1 MSAPAVVNICKI
13 NAADIQFSEPK
24 RNKQGGVS
32 VSFKYKSQNVQF
44 RFPQFGFP
52 GGCLV
57 KENENKDGSITT
69 SYTMSAS
76 LQGCDPY
83 GQLPATGTD
92 DVSKAYNFLREFQE
106 AVIQAAVANSASWF
120 GKKRGEESIRDSFNK
135 FLSVSVDKTN
145 DGWVP
150 NGKYPPSLRFKLPVY
165 DGKVSMDVI
174 DANENDIVV
183 QPSGLQE
190 TFAKG
195 CQAKIV
201 ASGSIYV
208 IGQGFGL
215 TWKPSYVQVHQRKR
229 QTARD
234 MFKDDEDDG
243 EAPVPVAGGAK
254 AALGSDNEDEEEE
267 DDEEEES
274 AAPASA
280 PAPAPAPVAPTPTPT
295 IVEISESKPA
305 AKGRRKVGSAAP

>member
-1 MSAPAVVNICKI
+1 MAAPATVNICKI
-13 NAADIQFSEPK
+13 NASDISFSEPK
-24 RNKQGGVS
+24 KNKQGGIS
-32 VSFKYKSQNVQF
+32 VSFKYINQNVQF
-44 RFPQFGFP
+44 RFPQMTFP
-52 GGCLV
+52 GGVLV
-57 KENENKDGSITT
+57 KENQNKDGSTTT

-83 GQLPATGTD
+83 GQTPATGTD
-92 DVSKAYNFLREFQE
+92 DTSKAYNFLREFQE
-106 AVIQAAVANSASWF
+106 AVIKAASDNSPKWF

-165 DGKVSMDVI
+165 DGKVSMDAI
-174 DANENDIVV
+174 DAEENDIVL
-183 QPSGLQE
+183 QPSGLQDA
-190 TFAKG
+190 FPKG
-195 CQAKIV
+195 CAAKMV

-215 TWKPSYVQVHQRKR
+215 TWKPTYVQVTKRKR

-254 AALGSDNEDEEEE
+254 AALADDDDDGEDEEEE
-267 DDEEEES
+267 
-274 AAPASA
+274 APASA
-280 PAPAPAPVAPTPTPT
+280 PAPAPAPTP
-295 IVEISESKPA
+295 IVEISESKAPA

>member
-13 NAADIQFSEPK
+13 NASDIVFGEVK
-24 RNKQGGVS
+24 RNAKGGVS
-32 VSFKYKSQNVQF
+32 IPFKYKGQNVQF

-57 KENENKDGSITT
+57 KENENKDGSVST

-83 GQLPATGTD
+83 AQSPSVGTD

-106 AVIQAAVANSASWF
+106 AVIQAAVANSGAWF

-135 FLSVSVDKTN
+135 FLSVSVDKTA

-150 NGKYPPSLRFKLPVY
+150 NGKYPPSLRFKMPVY
-165 DGKVSMDVI
+165 DGKVSMEAI
-174 DANENDIVV
+174 DAEENDIRL
-183 QPSGLQE
+183 QPSTLQDA
-190 TFAKG
+190 FPKG

-215 TWKPSYVQVHQRKR
+215 TWKPSYVQVYQRKR
-229 QTARD
+229 QTARE

-254 AALGSDNEDEEEE
+254 AALGSDDEEEE
-267 DDEEEES
+267 AEEDS
-274 AAPASA
+274 APVSA
-280 PAPAPAPVAPTPTPT
+280 PAPAPAPAPTPT
-295 IVEISESKPA
+295 IVEVAESKPA
-305 AKGRRKVGSAAP
+305 AKGRRKIGATA

>member
-1 MSAPAVVNICKI
+1 MAAPACVSISKI
-13 NAADIQFSEPK
+13 NVSDIQFAEAK

-32 VSFKYKSQNVQF
+32 VGIKYNKQNVQF
-44 RFPQFGFP
+44 RFPQYGFP

-69 SYTMSAS
+69 SYMMSAS
-76 LQGCDPY
+76 MQGCDPY
-83 GQLPATGTD
+83 AREPSTATD
-92 DVSKAYNFLREFQE
+92 DVSKSYNFLREFQE
-106 AVIQAAVANSASWF
+106 AVIQAAVTNSASWF

-174 DANENDIVV
+174 DSEGNEIVLS
-183 QPSGLQE
+183 PGDLQS
-190 TFAKG
+190 TFSKG

-201 ASGSIYV
+201 AQCSIYV

-215 TWKPSYVQVHQRKR
+215 TWKPTYMQVSQRKR
-229 QTARD
+229 QTARE
-234 MFKDDEDDG
+234 MFNDDEDDA
-243 EAPVPVAGGAK
+243 EASVPPVVGGAK
-254 AALGSDNEDEEEE
+254 AALESDNEEEEAE
-267 DDEEEES
+267 AEAEEEAES
-274 AAPASA
+274 EAAPTPTVSA
-280 PAPAPAPVAPTPTPT
+280 PAPAPSPAPASST
-295 IVEISESKPA
+295 PA
-305 AKGRRKVGSAAP
+305 AKGRRKVANA

>member
-1 MSAPAVVNICKI
+1 MGKHNQRNEMSAPAVVNICKI
-13 NAADIQFSEPK
+13 NASDIQFSDVK
-24 RNKQGGVS
+24 RNAKGGVS
-32 VSFKYKSQNVQF
+32 IPFKYKGQNVQF

-52 GGCLV
+52 GGCLT
-57 KENENKDGSITT
+57 KENENKDGSVST

-83 GQLPATGTD
+83 ATAPATGTD
-92 DVSKAYNFLREFQE
+92 DTSKAYNFLREFQE
-106 AVIQAAVANSASWF
+106 AVIQAAVANSAQWF

-174 DANENDIVV
+174 DAEENDIRLE
-183 QPSGLQE
+183 PSGLQDA
-190 TFAKG
+190 FPKG
-195 CQAKIV
+195 CAAKIV

-215 TWKPSYVQVHQRKR
+215 TWKPTYVQVTKRKR

-243 EAPVPVAGGAK
+243 EAPAPVAGGAK
-254 AALGSDNEDEEEE
+254 AALIS
-267 DDEEEES
+267 DDEEEEEEES
-274 AAPASA
+274 EA
-280 PAPAPAPVAPTPTPT
+280 PAPAPAPAAPTPTV
-295 IVEISESKPA
+295 VEISEPKPA

>member
-1 MSAPAVVNICKI
+1 
-13 NAADIQFSEPK
+13 
-24 RNKQGGVS
+24 
-32 VSFKYKSQNVQF
+32 
-44 RFPQFGFP
+44 
-52 GGCLV
+52 
-57 KENENKDGSITT
+57 
-69 SYTMSAS
+69 
-76 LQGCDPY
+76 
-83 GQLPATGTD
+83 
-92 DVSKAYNFLREFQE
+92 VSKAYNFLREFQE
-106 AVIQAAVANSASWF
+106 AVIQSAVANSASWF

-183 QPSGLQE
+183 PPSGLQE

-254 AALGSDNEDEEEE
+254 AALVS
-267 DDEEEES
+267 DDEEEEGDEEEA
-274 AAPASA
+274 AAPA
-280 PAPAPAPVAPTPTPT
+280 PAPAPAPVAAPTPT
-295 IVEISESKPA
+295 IVEISESKAPA

>member
-1 MSAPAVVNICKI
+1 MSAPAVVNVCKI
-13 NAADIQFSEPK
+13 NASDIQFSEPK

-32 VSFKYKSQNVQF
+32 VAFKYKSQNVQF

-83 GQLPATGTD
+83 AQTPAAGTD

-106 AVIQAAVANSASWF
+106 AVIQSAVTNSAAWF

-174 DANENDIVV
+174 DANENDVVV
-183 QPSGLQE
+183 QPSGLQDA
-190 TFAKG
+190 FPKG
-195 CQAKIV
+195 CTAKIV

-215 TWKPSYVQVHQRKR
+215 TWKPSYMQVSQRKR

-243 EAPVPVAGGAK
+243 EAPVPVPGGAK

-267 DDEEEES
+267 EGDEE
-274 AAPASA
+274 APASA
-280 PAPAPAPVAPTPTPT
+280 PAPTPAPAPAPTPT
-295 IVEISESKPA
+295 IVEISESKAPA
-305 AKGRRKVGSAAP
+305 AKSSGRRKVVA

>member
-1 MSAPAVVNICKI
+1 
-13 NAADIQFSEPK
+13 
-24 RNKQGGVS
+24 
-32 VSFKYKSQNVQF
+32 
-44 RFPQFGFP
+44 
-52 GGCLV
+52 
-57 KENENKDGSITT
+57 
-69 SYTMSAS
+69 MSAS

-83 GQLPATGTD
+83 ATAPATGVD
-92 DVSKAYNFLREFQE
+92 DTSKAYNFLREFQE
-106 AVIQAAVANSASWF
+106 AVIQAAVANSAQWF

-174 DANENDIVV
+174 DAEENDIRLE
-183 QPSGLQE
+183 PSGLQDA
-190 TFAKG
+190 FPKG
-195 CQAKIV
+195 CAAKIV

-215 TWKPSYVQVHQRKR
+215 TWKPTYVQVTKRKR

-243 EAPVPVAGGAK
+243 EAPAPVAGGAK
-254 AALGSDNEDEEEE
+254 AALISDDEE

-274 AAPASA
+274 EAPAAA
-280 PAPAPAPVAPTPTPT
+280 PAPAPAPTAPTP
-295 IVEISESKPA
+295 IVEISEPKPA

>member
-13 NAADIQFSEPK
+13 NASDIQFSDVK
-24 RNKQGGVS
+24 RNAKGGVS
-32 VSFKYKSQNVQF
+32 IPFKYKGQNVQF

-52 GGCLV
+52 GGCLT
-57 KENENKDGSITT
+57 KENENKDGSVST

-83 GQLPATGTD
+83 ATAPATGAD
-92 DVSKAYNFLREFQE
+92 DTSKAYNFLREFQE
-106 AVIQAAVANSASWF
+106 AVIQAAVANSAQWF

-174 DANENDIVV
+174 DAEENDIRLE
-183 QPSGLQE
+183 PSGLQDA
-190 TFAKG
+190 FPKG
-195 CQAKIV
+195 CAAKIV

-215 TWKPSYVQVHQRKR
+215 TWKPTYVQVTKRKR

-243 EAPVPVAGGAK
+243 EAPAPVAGGAK
-254 AALGSDNEDEEEE
+254 AALVSDDEEDEE
-267 DDEEEES
+267 DEESE
-274 AAPASA
+274 APAAA
-280 PAPAPAPVAPTPTPT
+280 PAPAPAPAPAVPTPT
-295 IVEISESKPA
+295 IVEISESKAPA

>member
-13 NAADIQFSEPK
+13 NASDIQFSDVK
-24 RNKQGGVS
+24 RNAKGGVS
-32 VSFKYKSQNVQF
+32 IPFKYKSQNVQF
-44 RFPQFGFP
+44 RFPQFSFP
-52 GGCLV
+52 GGCLT
-57 KENENKDGSITT
+57 KDNENKDGSVST

-83 GQLPATGTD
+83 AQAVATGSD
-92 DVSKAYNFLREFQE
+92 DTSKAYNFLREFQE
-106 AVIQAAVANSASWF
+106 SVIQAAVANSAQWF

-174 DANENDIVV
+174 DADENDIVL

-190 TFAKG
+190 AFPKG
-195 CQAKIV
+195 CAAKIV

-215 TWKPSYVQVHQRKR
+215 TWKPTYVQVTKRKR

-254 AALGSDNEDEEEE
+254 AALVSDDEDEE
-267 DDEEEES
+267 DEADE
-274 AAPASA
+274 SA
-280 PAPAPAPVAPTPTPT
+280 PAPAPTPAAAPTPT

-305 AKGRRKVGSAAP
+305 AKSSGRRKVGSAAP